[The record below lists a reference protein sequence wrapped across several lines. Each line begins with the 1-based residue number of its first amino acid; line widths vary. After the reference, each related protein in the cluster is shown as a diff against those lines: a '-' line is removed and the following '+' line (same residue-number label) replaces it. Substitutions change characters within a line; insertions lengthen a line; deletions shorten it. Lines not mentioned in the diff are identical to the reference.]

1 MLDTEPSIGPAR
13 IALVGDFNAQVA
25 AHRAIPLALERARR
39 DANLALVWEWIGTDT
54 IDPADP
60 ASALASFDGVW
71 CVPASPY
78 ASTEGA
84 LAAIG
89 FARRS
94 GRPFLGTCGGFQ
106 HALLEYARSVWG
118 IAEPKHAELDP
129 DAEDPVIAP
138 LACSLVE
145 VTGTVRPLAGSR
157 LAASYGG
164 ASAPREGYHCRYGL
178 DPRHAARLASGPLQ
192 VAAVDD
198 AGEVRA
204 IELDGHPFFVAT
216 LFQPERAAL
225 DGRSHPIVA
234 AFAAAVASAAANQ
247 GGS

>member
-1 MLDTEPSIGPAR
+1 MSSADRPGEPAR
-13 IALVGDFNAQVA
+13 IALVGDFDPEIT
-25 AHRAIPLALERARR
+25 AHRVIPLALERARA
-39 DANLALVWEWIGTDT
+39 DANLALAWEWLGTDRVE
-54 IDPADP
+54 PRAAADT
-60 ASALASFDGVW
+60 LAGFDGVW

-106 HALLEYARSVWG
+106 HALLEYARSEWG
-118 IAEPKHAELDP
+118 IERPTHAETDP
-129 DAEDPVIAP
+129 EATDPVIAP

-145 VTGTVRPLAGSR
+145 VTGAVRPLPGTR
-157 LAASYGG
+157 LAAIYGVD
-164 ASAPREGYHCRYGL
+164 SALREGYHCRYGL
-178 DPRHAARLASGPLQ
+178 SPRYAARLAAGPLR
-192 VAAVDD
+192 VAATDD

-204 IELDGHPFFVAT
+204 VELDGHRFFFAT

-225 DGRSHPIVA
+225 EGRAHPLVT
-234 AFAAAVASAAANQ
+234 AFAHAATNRTRS
-247 GGS
+247 